1 EINKGALEQT
11 KQACHEELD
20 SIQKK
25 YNMNHYQRIYVY
37 IKTEYHSL
45 FVYSL
50 MALSFVFGCMYFLRD
65 FAISYMMIY
74 FLLLGS
80 IVMIGYIKN
89 DIYDLN
95 DVLGV
100 VYINEGREFL
110 YRSIIVTV
118 FQLLSFGCL
127 SILTSQNDF
136 SYILLVTLIPIFIS
150 QTIALHFIHYVSN
163 SFMALIIYLSIYLSI
178 VIFAEMNKYYMFFQ
192 LKGIYFVTIVSLV
205 IYLFN
210 LFILYKQRK
219 GKREYGINY

>member
-1 EINKGALEQT
+1 MTEINKGALEQT

-80 IVMIGYIKN
+80 IVMIGYIK
-89 DIYDLN
+89 
-95 DVLGV
+95 
-100 VYINEGREFL
+100 
-110 YRSIIVTV
+110 
-118 FQLLSFGCL
+118 
-127 SILTSQNDF
+127 
-136 SYILLVTLIPIFIS
+136 
-150 QTIALHFIHYVSN
+150 
-163 SFMALIIYLSIYLSI
+163 
-178 VIFAEMNKYYMFFQ
+178 
-192 LKGIYFVTIVSLV
+192 
-205 IYLFN
+205 
-210 LFILYKQRK
+210 
-219 GKREYGINY
+219 